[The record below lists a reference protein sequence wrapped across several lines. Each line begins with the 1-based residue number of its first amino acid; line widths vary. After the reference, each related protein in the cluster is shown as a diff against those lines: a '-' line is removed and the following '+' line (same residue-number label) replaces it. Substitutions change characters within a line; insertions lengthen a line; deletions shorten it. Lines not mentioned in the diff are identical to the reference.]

1 MKKILYII
9 ICALSALTAAAQQP
23 QDLDI
28 LPTKK
33 IEANPINIAA
43 VLIQAND
50 TAAIT
55 STLIYYGYTPSTPLT
70 PDTSKPHTWTHPN
83 NSTITYSLSDPA
95 TLKDLT
101 IEVTSHGS
109 TKDKENLLLED
120 LNFKKVGD
128 AFEQK
133 NIGFTTHCT
142 FAPHGTLVLKRLP
155 KAP

>member
-55 STLIYYGYTPSTPLT
+55 STLKYYGYLPSTPLT

-109 TKDKENLLLED
+109 TKEKEQLLQS
-120 LNFKKVGD
+120 LNFKKVGN
-128 AFEQK
+128 AYEQPSV
-133 NIGFTTHCT
+133 GFLTRAT
-142 FAPHGTLVLKRLP
+142 FAPHNTLLLHRLP
-155 KAP
+155 KVRE